1 MRFWFLPA
9 LAVLAAV
16 PFLFSES
23 EPSSTM
29 SSDTP
34 RACSISLPEHEW
46 ADLLTPHQYKVL
58 RERGTERPFANPL
71 YDEKR
76 PGIYIHPVTL
86 VPLFSSEDK
95 FESGT
100 GWPSFTRPIQE
111 EAVGEE
117 TDLSYGM
124 RRTEVFSAD
133 DGGHLGHVFNDGPA
147 PTGLRYCINSA
158 ALAFVPADSPEE
170 IPALIEEYRKRS
182 EERIAELQARASVEG
197 DGSES

>member
-1 MRFWFLPA
+1 MRFWFLPI
-9 LAVLAAV
+9 LTVLV
-16 PFLFSES
+16 LVSFLFSEP
-23 EPSSTM
+23 ETFRPM
-29 SSDTP
+29 SSETT
-34 RACSISLPEHEW
+34 RACSIALPEHEW
-46 ADLLTPHQYKVL
+46 ADLLTPQQYKVL
-58 RERGTERPFANPL
+58 RGRGTERPFANPL

-100 GWPSFTRPIQE
+100 GWPSFTRPIRE

-117 TDLSYGM
+117 TDRSHGM
-124 RRTEVFSAD
+124 RRIEVFSAD

-158 ALAFVPADSPEE
+158 ALAFVPADSAEE
-170 IPALIEEYRKRS
+170 IPALIEEYRLRS
-182 EERIAELQARASVEG
+182 EERIAELQAKASGEEAP
-197 DGSES
+197 SES